1 MKILHSIVPSIER
14 GASVDSRWLCVAD
27 HNLLTFVAQPVYPME
42 LHQFVKSD
50 KPVAT
55 VDKFYQLLCFLILLK
70 KRYMCYKGKN
80 RHIWIYIFM
89 GRAYAVLYN

>member
-1 MKILHSIVPSIER
+1 MKILHSIVPSIGQ
-14 GASVDSRWLCVAD
+14 GASVDSGWLCVAD

-55 VDKFYQLLCFLILLK
+55 VD
-70 KRYMCYKGKN
+70 
-80 RHIWIYIFM
+80 
-89 GRAYAVLYN
+89 